1 MKEKLKNV
9 GEKFKGFWSGITKTL
24 RIIIICATALIIVGA
39 VCLTVLLNSSSSSD
53 YIVLFPGM
61 STEESTEVYL
71 ELQSRGVSTKVNE
84 DGEILVKKSEWDTL
98 VYELADLGYPQSAP
112 SYGTFFDNLSMTM
125 TEFEKQQ
132 TLRFELQNRLQT
144 TLQRIDGIKGA
155 VVTINVPEASKYAWK
170 ETDEKASASVTLTLN
185 NSAGFTPANVSAVKK
200 LVAYSAQQ
208 MTPDDVTV
216 IDSTTGNELLDSETV
231 AAQQEG
237 SGNNLNDEDK
247 TEYVNALINKY
258 EENAYRILSPIY
270 GEDGVVAVA
279 NVTVDYDKITQEVK
293 ELLTNEDGEGVKK
306 TEHVGFDTDSTVGEG
321 GIVGEEDNDDIPNYQ
336 YKDDDLNTNDANSYE
351 RDTEWDIG
359 YSLTQIEKAQG
370 AIKDAT
376 ISVVVTTPNAYLS
389 RNDRDGII
397 LLVKNA
403 TNISEENISVFSR
416 ASNVL
421 PVDGDINNGDD
432 NNNIFN
438 NKKMLIIIGLCGL
451 ILILIILLIIFLIV
465 RSMKKKMAKQ
475 QEEHEATVS
484 DLQETIE
491 ENKKKTLAEAAEE
504 HTQKEKA
511 TENEVREFVKNNPEI
526 TAALIRSMLK
536 EEDE

>member
-24 RIIIICATALIIVGA
+24 RIIIICATALIVVGA

-200 LVAYSAQQ
+200 LVAFSAQQ

-216 IDSTTGNELLDSETV
+216 IDSTTGNELLDSEAV

-306 TEHVGFDTDSTVGEG
+306 TEHVGFDTDETVGEG

-336 YKDDDLNTNDANSYE
+336 YNDDDLNTDNANSYE

-403 TNISEENISVFSR
+403 TNIPEDNISVFSR

-421 PVDGDINNGDD
+421 PVDGDINNNDN
-432 NNNIFN
+432 NNNIFS

-451 ILILIILLIIFLIV
+451 ILLLIILLIIFLIV

-536 EEDE
+536 EDDE